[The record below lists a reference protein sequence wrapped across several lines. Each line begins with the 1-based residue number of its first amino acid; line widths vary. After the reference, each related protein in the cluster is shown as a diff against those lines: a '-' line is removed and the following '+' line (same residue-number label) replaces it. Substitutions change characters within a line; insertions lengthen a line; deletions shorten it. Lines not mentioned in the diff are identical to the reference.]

1 MIYAHESNLKNKIKK
16 NYNNKSTEIEEF
28 YENYYLPMRNEIRNI
43 SFSETDFDSFSKAT
57 KIFNNYYKALVDFS
71 LKHKV
76 MSQSKFTSTFLEEI
90 SSYLFKDLPDI
101 KSNTLGIYNKHIYAG
116 LKINGNRQIDVIRKD
131 VDFCIGK
138 KVHVSIEN
146 QPAIELIIPAIAVEV
161 KTYLDATMFGEVK
174 SSSKAI
180 KSASPNSRTYVLMGY
195 KNLSDEHI
203 IAARQDSVLNEIF
216 VLRKSEHD
224 PIDAKTLHDYWL
236 EINSAINDLTV
247 ENKIVTPGKL
257 LNP

>member
-146 QPAIELIIPAIAVEV
+146 QPAIELIIPAIRALPPFILFNSVYSFCIFCGSGRCIPPRSERPPHPGRS
-161 KTYLDATMFGEVK
+161 AR
-174 SSSKAI
+174 SSRAE
-180 KSASPNSRTYVLMGY
+180 APRGSRLQ
-195 KNLSDEHI
+195 
-203 IAARQDSVLNEIF
+203 A
-216 VLRKSEHD
+216 LRG
-224 PIDAKTLHDYWL
+224 I
-236 EINSAINDLTV
+236 
-247 ENKIVTPGKL
+247 
-257 LNP
+257 